1 MNSFYS
7 SSNGL
12 KQVMSILIGILSIMI
27 VFTIGAFLLK
37 VLLYLAPVALVG
49 WFGYKGYKAV
59 RGYFAKKAYI
69 KQGSAK
75 FTNFNTSVE
84 VVSSE
89 VVIERAINNNKV
101 IDVEYKEV

>member
-12 KQVMSILIGILSIMI
+12 KQVMSILTGILSIMI

-37 VLLYLAPVALVG
+37 VLLYLLPVALVG
-49 WFGYKGYKAV
+49 WFGYKGYKAIS
-59 RGYFAKKAYI
+59 GYIAKKAYI
-69 KQGSAK
+69 KQGSTK
-75 FTNFNTSVE
+75 FTNFNSSIE

-89 VVIERAINNNKV
+89 VVIERAINNNEV
-101 IDVEYKEV
+101 IDVDYKEI

>member
-7 SSNGL
+7 LSTGL
-12 KQVMSILIGILSIMI
+12 KQVMSILIGILSIMV

-49 WFGYKGYKAV
+49 WFGYKGYKTIS
-59 RGYFAKKAYI
+59 GYFAKKVYI
-69 KQGSAK
+69 KQGSTK
-75 FTNFNTSVE
+75 FTNFNSSVE
-84 VVSSE
+84 VVSSD

-101 IDVEYKEV
+101 IDVEYREV